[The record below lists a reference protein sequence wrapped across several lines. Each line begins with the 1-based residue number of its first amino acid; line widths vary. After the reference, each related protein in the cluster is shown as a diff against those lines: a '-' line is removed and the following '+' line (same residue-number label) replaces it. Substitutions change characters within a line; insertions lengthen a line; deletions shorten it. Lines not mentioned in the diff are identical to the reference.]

1 MTMNPDP
8 KLQSVIATDDQ
19 YYLQIRPAHAVVID
33 HGTGVYLYDKAGR
46 RYSI

>member
-19 YYLQIRPAHAVVID
+19 YYLQLLRRTPLCID
-33 HGTGVYLYDKAGR
+33 HGAALPL
-46 RYSI
+46 